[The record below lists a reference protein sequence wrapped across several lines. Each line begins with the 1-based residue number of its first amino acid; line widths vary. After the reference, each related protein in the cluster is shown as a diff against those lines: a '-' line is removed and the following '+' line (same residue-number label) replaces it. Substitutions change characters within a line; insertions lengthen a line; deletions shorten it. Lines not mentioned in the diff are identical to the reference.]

1 MATGPGKDQDDPV
14 HVNQQ
19 HQSKDSKTAFTTG
32 APRAAPAEFASPP
45 PPSGVEQSGEGR
57 IPGIDG
63 SGSAAAA
70 VNGKGKKVAPLSPP
84 SSSRGSRD
92 STSSADAAERTNASS
107 RLPSSAHLERVDEQP
122 GEGSSPGADRKGD
135 KAAVLTQASC
145 SRDSERSD
153 FSTSTTSSSADA
165 EAAEVVSRKADEKQ
179 VICPAATKEK
189 FLKQFTSRCNLK
201 LSEDISEN
209 GYDDNCFNS
218 KRKLGNKIPLMV
230 FAEQYNNNTTFM
242 QKFEILQEKYHFV
255 RLADGDG
262 SCFYRSFIFSYLE
275 KAVAIPDKDVRTNEA
290 IRLRERIENAMH
302 SCLRG
307 LHRMTDAQFERAF
320 SGSDFVMTLIEDG
333 LSAEEL
339 HERELADSITSK
351 ILPLLRTLAEIELCA
366 KESYYKW
373 FLTDHVSIFE
383 LCADEV
389 RPDIG
394 EASHLTIVALVNAIG
409 IAVTMGIVDMTD
421 GGIEMTFS
429 PESGNVSPVA
439 ATVLYMPGHY
449 NVLYES

>member
-32 APRAAPAEFASPP
+32 APRAGPAEFASPP

-122 GEGSSPGADRKGD
+122 GEGTSPGADRKGE

-179 VICPAATKEK
+179 VICPPATEEK

-230 FAEQYNNNTTFM
+230 FAEQYNDNTTFM
-242 QKFEILQEKYHFV
+242 QKFEILHEKYHFV

-320 SGSDFVMTLIEDG
+320 SGSESVMTLIEDG

-389 RPDIG
+389 RPDVG
-394 EASHLTIVALVNAIG
+394 EASHLTIVALVPRIN
-409 IAVTMGIVDMTD
+409 T
-421 GGIEMTFS
+421 
-429 PESGNVSPVA
+429 
-439 ATVLYMPGHY
+439 ATPHK
-449 NVLYES
+449 